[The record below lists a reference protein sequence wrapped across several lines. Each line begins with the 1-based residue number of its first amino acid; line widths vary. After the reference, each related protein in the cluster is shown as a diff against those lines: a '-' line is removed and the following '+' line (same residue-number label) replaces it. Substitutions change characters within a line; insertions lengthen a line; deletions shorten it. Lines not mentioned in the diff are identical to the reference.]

1 VRQIALEFIICN
13 NKILK
18 LINRRF
24 LQNMMRRRN
33 PGFETAMDGR
43 MNGLIGVQTNGK
55 KRKRDG
61 GIRDSLSNRARQRK
75 KLILHK

>member
-1 VRQIALEFIICN
+1 
-13 NKILK
+13 
-18 LINRRF
+18 
-24 LQNMMRRRN
+24 MRRRN